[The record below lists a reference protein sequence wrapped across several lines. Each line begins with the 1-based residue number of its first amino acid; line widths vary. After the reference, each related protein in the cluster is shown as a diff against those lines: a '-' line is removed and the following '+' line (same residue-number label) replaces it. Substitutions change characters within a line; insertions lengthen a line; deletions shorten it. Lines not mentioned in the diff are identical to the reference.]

1 MTGLTDE
8 EASRANSRLW
18 EERARGCAEVQE
30 GEVAPACHAVPKYAS
45 GGQGTS
51 HFDLGCGAGAAVSA
65 SLGASVAGL
74 DASVA
79 LLQFAH
85 ACSVRKFSGW

>member
-1 MTGLTDE
+1 MTGLTSE

-30 GEVAPACHAVPKYAS
+30 EESPCHAVPKHA
-45 GGQGTS
+45 GVGQGTS
-51 HFDLGCGAGAAVSA
+51 RLDLGCGAGAAISA

-74 DASVA
+74 DASVT
-79 LLQFAH
+79 LLQIAH
-85 ACSVRKFSGW
+85 ACSVRKFPAS